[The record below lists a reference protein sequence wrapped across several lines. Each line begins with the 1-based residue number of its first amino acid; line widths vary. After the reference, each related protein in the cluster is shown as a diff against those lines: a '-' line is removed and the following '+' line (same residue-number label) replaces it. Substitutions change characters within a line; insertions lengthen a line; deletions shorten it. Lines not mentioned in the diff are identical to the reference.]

1 MAIKPM
7 QSSALIG
14 LGALA
19 VWGASRMPWLGVEA
33 YDDKSGSKSLDV
45 SGAMW
50 STETTAVALVLLAAC
65 IASFALRR
73 AGRRL
78 VGIVAGLAAAGGAWS
93 PIHLLTTDPDRERV
107 LSLLTSESASGH
119 QKDGAALT
127 GWAEITNLTTHT
139 PAAALA
145 IIGCALALF
154 GGLVLAMNPGKDSA
168 KKNRYERKQERSQK
182 IRKDLEDAPDSGRVL
197 WDALDADIDPTTDKG
212 RG

>member
-45 SGAMW
+45 SGGMW

-93 PIHLLTTDPDRERV
+93 PIHL
-107 LSLLTSESASGH
+107 
-119 QKDGAALT
+119 
-127 GWAEITNLTTHT
+127 
-139 PAAALA
+139 
-145 IIGCALALF
+145 
-154 GGLVLAMNPGKDSA
+154 
-168 KKNRYERKQERSQK
+168 
-182 IRKDLEDAPDSGRVL
+182 
-197 WDALDADIDPTTDKG
+197 
-212 RG
+212 